1 VVTSEPHNMGI
12 IIATGAIMNIIYG
25 SYFLDCGVP
34 ALSVFNRRSL
44 VYFTKDDF
52 LDSYYRFASTD

>member
-1 VVTSEPHNMGI
+1 MGI
-12 IIATGAIMNIIYG
+12 TIATAAIMNIICG
-25 SYFLDCGVP
+25 SYFLDCEGVP